1 MTKITANAGL
11 SKVLETPLPVALPR
25 LPEAMEDLRVSVER
39 FCLLAGVEALG
50 EMLSEDAEALC
61 GPRHGRSPQRRGHRW
76 GHRWGTTTSEI
87 AYHGG
92 KVKITRPRVR
102 DLVGQELRLASWQA
116 LSDPELLRAWAMN
129 LMVLRVSTRKY
140 RRAVRL
146 SEGDLPALA
155 RDGTSK
161 SAVSR
166 RFVAISRKKLEA
178 WLSSDLSG
186 RDLLVIQIDGIHI
199 GDHVLVAAIGVDGQG
214 EKHVL
219 AIAEGATENS
229 ATVQAL
235 IDNLID
241 RGLDPEIP
249 RLFVVDGAKALSK
262 AIRKTFGATALI
274 QRCQVHKGRNI
285 TERLPEHLKAG
296 VKKALRQAWE
306 LDDAQKAERLIRNLA
321 RRLEKDA
328 PGVSGSILE
337 GLDEILT
344 VTRLGLPAEL
354 RRALACTNIIENA
367 LGTVRLVQRNVKRW
381 RDAEMALR
389 WTATGLMEAKKT
401 FRRLKAYRQ
410 LPILRKALQEHAKK
424 TQPNSVLETV
434 KKAA

>member
-1 MTKITANAGL
+1 MTKITANRRL
-11 SKVLETPLPVALPR
+11 SKVLETPLPVALPS
-25 LPEAMEDLRVSVER
+25 LPEAMEDLQVSVER

-50 EMLSEDAEALC
+50 EMLAEDAEALC
-61 GPRHGRSPQRRGHRW
+61 GPRHARSPARR

-92 KVKITRPRVR
+92 KVKVSRPRVR
-102 DLVGQELRLASWQA
+102 DLAGRELGLASWQV
-116 LSDPELLRAWAMN
+116 LSDPEVLRTWAMN
-129 LMVLRVSTRKY
+129 LMVLTVSTRKY

-146 SEGDLPALA
+146 SEGDLPVLA

-166 RFVAISRKKLEA
+166 RFVAISRKKLKA
-178 WLSSDLSG
+178 WLSSDLSEL
-186 RDLLVIQIDGIHI
+186 DLLVIQIDGIHI
-199 GDHVLVAAIGVDGQG
+199 GDHLLVAAIGVDGQG

-219 AIAEGATENS
+219 AIAEGATENA

-235 IDNLID
+235 LDKLID
-241 RGLDPEIP
+241 RGLDPEVP
-249 RLFVVDGAKALSK
+249 RLFVIDGAKALSK
-262 AIRKTFGATALI
+262 AIRQTFGTAAAL

-296 VKKALRQAWE
+296 VKKTLRKAWE
-306 LDDAQKAERLIRNLA
+306 LDDAPKAERLIRDLA
-321 RRLEKDA
+321 RRLETDA

-337 GLDEILT
+337 GLEEILT
-344 VTRLGLPAEL
+344 VTRLGLPPEL
-354 RRALACTNIIENA
+354 TRSLACTNIIENA

-381 RDAEMALR
+381 RNAEMALR
-389 WTATGLMEAKKT
+389 WTATGLLEAKKT

-410 LPILRKALQEHAKK
+410 LPILRKALRDHAEKARS
-424 TQPNSVLETV
+424 NSALETIN
-434 KKAA
+434 KAA

>member
-1 MTKITANAGL
+1 M
-11 SKVLETPLPVALPR
+11 
-25 LPEAMEDLRVSVER
+25 
-39 FCLLAGVEALG
+39 
-50 EMLSEDAEALC
+50 
-61 GPRHGRSPQRRGHRW
+61 
-76 GHRWGTTTSEI
+76 
-87 AYHGG
+87 
-92 KVKITRPRVR
+92 
-102 DLVGQELRLASWQA
+102 ASWQA

-249 RLFVVDGAKALSK
+249 RLFIVDGAKALSK

>member
-1 MTKITANAGL
+1 MTKDIPNTRL
-11 SKVLETPLPVALPR
+11 SKVLEAPLALSVPS
-25 LPEAMEDLRVSVER
+25 LPSALEELRVSVDR

-50 EMLSEDAEALC
+50 EMLAEDAEALC
-61 GPRHGRSPQRRGHRW
+61 GPRHARRPERRGY
-76 GHRWGTTTSEI
+76 RWGTTTSEV
-87 AYHGG
+87 AYQGG
-92 KVKITRPRVR
+92 KVKVSRPRVR
-102 DLVGQELRLASWQA
+102 DLAGQEVSLASWEA
-116 LSDPELLRAWAMN
+116 LSDPDLLRAWATN
-129 LMVLRVSTRKY
+129 LMVLNVSTRKY

-146 SEGDLPALA
+146 PEGDVPSRKGDA
-155 RDGTSK
+155 TSK

-166 RFVAISRKKLEA
+166 RFVALTRKKLKA
-178 WLSSDLSG
+178 WLASDLSAL
-186 RDLLVIQIDGIHI
+186 DLLVIQIDGLHV
-199 GDHVLVAAIGVDGQG
+199 GDHVLVAAIGVDARGD
-214 EKHVL
+214 KHVL
-219 AIAEGATENS
+219 GIAEGATENA

-235 IDNLID
+235 LDNLIE
-241 RGLDPEIP
+241 RGLDPSVP
-249 RLFVVDGAKALSK
+249 RLFIVDGSRALSK
-262 AIRKTFGATALI
+262 AVRNTFGCAAAI

-410 LPILRKALQEHAKK
+410 LPILRKALQDHAKK
-424 TQPNSVLETV
+424 TQSNSALENV

>member
-1 MTKITANAGL
+1 M
-11 SKVLETPLPVALPR
+11 
-25 LPEAMEDLRVSVER
+25 
-39 FCLLAGVEALG
+39 
-50 EMLSEDAEALC
+50 
-61 GPRHGRSPQRRGHRW
+61 
-76 GHRWGTTTSEI
+76 
-87 AYHGG
+87 
-92 KVKITRPRVR
+92 
-102 DLVGQELRLASWQA
+102 
-116 LSDPELLRAWAMN
+116 
-129 LMVLRVSTRKY
+129 
-140 RRAVRL
+140 
-146 SEGDLPALA
+146 
-155 RDGTSK
+155 
-161 SAVSR
+161 
-166 RFVAISRKKLEA
+166 
-178 WLSSDLSG
+178 
-186 RDLLVIQIDGIHI
+186 
-199 GDHVLVAAIGVDGQG
+199 AAIGVDGQG

-249 RLFVVDGAKALSK
+249 RLFIVDGAKALSK

-434 KKAA
+434 KKTA